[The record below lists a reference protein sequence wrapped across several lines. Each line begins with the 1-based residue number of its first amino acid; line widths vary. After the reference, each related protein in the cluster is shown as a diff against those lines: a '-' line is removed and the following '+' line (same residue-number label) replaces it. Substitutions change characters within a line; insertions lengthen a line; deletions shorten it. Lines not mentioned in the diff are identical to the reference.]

1 VLVNTE
7 LHIQQMRAD
16 VSDADPCGQNRERG
30 EGEHRDNG
38 KEEFHPELPVLKA
51 HDHFLKTLP
60 HSGQQSLVRR
70 TPRSDER
77 HREAKHHPKSNIAA
91 QPKEKTE
98 SERQSR
104 VAPAVL
110 RLMIFDERHDVANS

>member
-1 VLVNTE
+1 MQTCLRVLVNTE

-60 HSGQQSLVRR
+60 HSGPNPKRK
-70 TPRSDER
+70 PNPN
-77 HREAKHHPKSNIAA
+77 AK
-91 QPKEKTE
+91 
-98 SERQSR
+98 
-104 VAPAVL
+104 AVWPQ
-110 RLMIFDERHDVANS
+110 RYFGS